1 MDDSVR
7 DPDCSS
13 KDEFARLVEAH
24 QLSLL
29 QLCFAYLHDKTLA
42 EDAIQE
48 TFLKAYRSFSG
59 FRREASE
66 KTWLSRIAINCCR
79 DLNKSGWYRFFNR
92 SFSVEILPV
101 SLERASEED
110 DELTVAVMKLPVR
123 LREVILLYY
132 FEDMTTIEIADTLCI
147 SQQAVSARLSRALS
161 RLRKELGEAFEGDEE
176 DAK

>member
-1 MDDSVR
+1 MRHIS
-7 DPDCSS
+7 C
-13 KDEFARLVEAH
+13 E
-24 QLSLL
+24 
-29 QLCFAYLHDKTLA
+29 CC
-42 EDAIQE
+42 I
-48 TFLKAYRSFSG
+48 
-59 FRREASE
+59 FR
-66 KTWLSRIAINCCR
+66 
-79 DLNKSGWYRFFNR
+79 YRFFNR
-92 SFSVEILPV
+92 SFSAEILPV

-147 SQQAVSARLSRALS
+147 SQQAVSARLSRVLS